1 MLVLYYTAPC
11 WSSTTQHH
19 LSISVRHASD
29 PEYLQF
35 LNIIRTRQP
44 SHEEIQTIL
53 TNCFVPK
60 DSLDDHINSQTTIIC
75 SHREDVSRYNKIV
88 FEKNFHPCQRRHVQM
103 ETNATDIESAAS
115 WLSDTRFNHIETVA
129 VGCLVIF
136 TENVSIPKGAV
147 NGTTATVQEIECSSD
162 GMVTS
167 ITVQLIDSE
176 VKMKLKRH
184 TFQHIYTY
192 EAYYYKASF
201 PIVLAYAMTGHES

>member
-1 MLVLYYTAPC
+1 
-11 WSSTTQHH
+11 
-19 LSISVRHASD
+19 
-29 PEYLQF
+29 
-35 LNIIRTRQP
+35 
-44 SHEEIQTIL
+44 
-53 TNCFVPK
+53 
-60 DSLDDHINSQTTIIC
+60 
-75 SHREDVSRYNKIV
+75 
-88 FEKNFHPCQRRHVQM
+88 M